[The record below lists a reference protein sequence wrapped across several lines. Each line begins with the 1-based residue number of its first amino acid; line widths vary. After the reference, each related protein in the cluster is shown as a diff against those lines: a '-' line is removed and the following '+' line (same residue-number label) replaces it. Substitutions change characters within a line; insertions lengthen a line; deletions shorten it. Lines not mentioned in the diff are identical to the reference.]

1 MGCIA
6 ISYSNLPYDKMPK
19 GSALADIQGML
30 ILMATQKCRHNI
42 LLGI

>member
-19 GSALADIQGML
+19 GLALADIQGML
-30 ILMATQKCRHNI
+30 ILNSKCYTKVS
-42 LLGI
+42 L